1 MNFRTEE
8 GNMADSMEVRSHF
21 GHSSAFQM
29 GDPQKTSWGEAVL
42 GGLPHMLAGLALGLP
57 MLLVPADQPSM
68 GSALAFIL
76 TYGIV
81 ILLILA
87 ILGSFVLAWRRGWP
101 RWAAS
106 WYFY

>member
-1 MNFRTEE
+1 
-8 GNMADSMEVRSHF
+8 MAHSMEVRSHF
-21 GHSSAFQM
+21 GHSSTFQM
-29 GDPQKTSWGEAVL
+29 GDSQKTPWGEAVL
-42 GGLPHMLAGLALGLP
+42 AGLPHLLAGLALGLP
-57 MLLVPADQPSM
+57 LLLVTVDQPSR

-81 ILLILA
+81 ITLILA